1 MTATYNVGSWNRIQ
15 WKKPGDRHIKSGV
28 WLIVSDGPSTQGNG
42 MQQGS
47 FMCRNAVI
55 PKIYHCMNSLN
66 SNYSTSAFVY
76 KKDMH
81 ISLYKMNEIS
91 LKGYTKN

>member
-1 MTATYNVGSWNRIQ
+1 
-15 WKKPGDRHIKSGV
+15 
-28 WLIVSDGPSTQGNG
+28 
-42 MQQGS
+42 
-47 FMCRNAVI
+47 MCRNAVI

-66 SNYSTSAFVY
+66 SNYSKSAFVY